1 MGTLLLVLL
10 SRMMRRPVRWRT
22 HRYGFVTRIVIV
34 TQVGTQVEA
43 VVEGVR
49 PGEYLILSLPSNGHL
64 LAYAAVTDY
73 NTPQPEHVSRTFTPG
88 QRLTATVQVLPR
100 DAPGGRMLCHVP
112 LTRETAAP
120 VKGAKAGDGSKGGPK
135 VDLTPGTLVQVVV
148 TAIQP
153 HQLDVTV
160 GGKVNGR
167 IHVTEVADVDAK
179 ALLAAAAGG
188 VDKTAPPAAKKARKE
203 AAAAAVAANG
213 AGGAAGKSP
222 LDGFRLQQT
231 LEAVVLG
238 RLLGGEGHKHGVLD
252 LSLRPSRL
260 QTARK
265 VGEFL
270 ELVATGTRPTWDGA
284 VAEHRAHRGLVGSML
299 LLSLP
304 QIYCRPQQPAGAI
317 VCASLPARS
326 LDPCAAAEFLT
337 ARKQHPPS
345 ASTLGLPLPDRC
357 HGCPP
362 TYHGTVKGGDRLR

>member
-1 MGTLLLVLL
+1 MALA
-10 SRMMRRPVRWRT
+10 
-22 HRYGFVTRIVIV
+22 
-34 TQVGTQVEA
+34 TQAGAQVEA

-73 NTPQPEHVSRTFTPG
+73 NTPRPEHVSRTFTPG
-88 QRLTATVQVLPR
+88 QRLTATVQVLPP
-100 DAPGGRMLCHVP
+100 DAPGGRILCHVP

-120 VKGAKAGDGSKGGPK
+120 AKGGKSGDGSKGGPK

-179 ALLAAAAGG
+179 ALLAAAAAAGG
-188 VDKTAPPAAKKARKE
+188 NDKAAPPAAKKARKE
-203 AAAAAVAANG
+203 AVAAAAGNG
-213 AGGAAGKSP
+213 AGSAAGKNP

-260 QTARK
+260 HTARK
-265 VGEFL
+265 VG
-270 ELVATGTRPTWDGA
+270 
-284 VAEHRAHRGLVGSML
+284 
-299 LLSLP
+299 
-304 QIYCRPQQPAGAI
+304 
-317 VCASLPARS
+317 
-326 LDPCAAAEFLT
+326 
-337 ARKQHPPS
+337 K
-345 ASTLGLPLPDRC
+345 
-357 HGCPP
+357 
-362 TYHGTVKGGDRLR
+362 